1 LRTSEAAAG
10 RCRWFRMATV
20 LEFEHFPGRKLHV
33 LLFRGVKNAG

>member
-1 LRTSEAAAG
+1 
-10 RCRWFRMATV
+10 MATV